1 MSTVASPSDAA
12 PVAHALSA
20 CCDGPPP
27 EIGHDLGWGLS
38 MVSRAFTQLAAS
50 SVGLVPG
57 GRRGYLVLATVAR
70 GAPRSQLALA
80 QQLGVDKT
88 AMTYL
93 LDELEGA
100 GLIERRPDPA
110 DRRVRQLLIT
120 DLGRTALHECTEL
133 LRNTEDTLLA
143 PLDSTEVAAFAEM
156 LDRIARAAQ
165 GIAGESSDQPD
176 RSDQPV

>member
-1 MSTVASPSDAA
+1 
-12 PVAHALSA
+12 
-20 CCDGPPP
+20 
-27 EIGHDLGWGLS
+27 

-50 SVGLVPG
+50 SVELVPG

-100 GLIERRPDPA
+100 ALIERRPDPA
-110 DRRVRQLLIT
+110 DRRARQLLIT
-120 DLGRTALHECTEL
+120 EQGRTALHKCTEL
-133 LRNTEDTLLA
+133 LRNTEDALLA
-143 PLDSTEVAAFAEM
+143 PLNGAEVRAFAEM

-165 GIAGESSDQPD
+165 GIAGETPTELD
-176 RSDQPV
+176 RAD